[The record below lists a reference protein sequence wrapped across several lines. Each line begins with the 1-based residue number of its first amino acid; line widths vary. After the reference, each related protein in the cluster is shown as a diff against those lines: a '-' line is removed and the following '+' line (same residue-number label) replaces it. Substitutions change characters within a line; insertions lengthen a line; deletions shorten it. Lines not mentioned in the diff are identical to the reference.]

1 MEAASYNF
9 PTRMIFGPGTRAQLG
24 DLLKAEGKSR
34 PLIVTD
40 KGIAGLPFLGEMSD
54 DLKAGGLEPAVY
66 SAIFGNPVKSQ
77 VVSGVEA
84 YRAHNADSLIIL
96 GGGAALDVGKVIA
109 LMINH
114 PGDVF
119 DYEDGNPDMPPV
131 DKDIPFNICVPTT
144 AGTGSEVGRSSVISD
159 DETHVKRIIFD
170 PRMMPPLVVADPELT
185 IGLPA
190 GVTAATGVDALSH
203 SVEAYLSKGYHP
215 MADGIALEGIR
226 MVKDNLQTAVE
237 TPTDIVARGNM
248 LMASTMG
255 ATAFQKGLGVTHS
268 CAHALSAV
276 CDLHHGLAIALMLP
290 ACMRFNAS
298 TVPERMDRLKY
309 AVDTEQ
315 PFDQWLEAF
324 NKAVNLPGG
333 LGEVGVKE
341 EHIAKLVDIA
351 IVDVCHPCNPRAVS
365 REDFEALFK
374 EAL

>member
-1 MEAASYNF
+1 MQAASYNY

-24 DLLKAEGKSR
+24 ELLKARGKSR

-40 KGIAGLPFLGEMSD
+40 KGIAGLPFLAEMVES
-54 DLKAGGLEPAVY
+54 LKAGGLDPAVY
-66 SAIFGNPVKSQ
+66 SGIFGNPDKPQ
-77 VVSGVEA
+77 VTNGVDA
-84 YRAHNADSLIIL
+84 YRAHNADSFIIL

-159 DETHVKRIIFD
+159 ENHIKRIIFD

-185 IGLPA
+185 VGLPA

-203 SVEAYLSKGYHP
+203 SVEAFLAKGYHP

-226 MVKDNLQTAVE
+226 LVKENLETAVKE
-237 TPTDIVARGNM
+237 PGNIVARGNM
-248 LMASTMG
+248 LMASSMG

-290 ACMRFNAS
+290 ACMRFNAVTLPDRMKRLEGAVS
-298 TVPERMDRLKY
+298 TDLG
-309 AVDTEQ
+309 
-315 PFDQWLEAF
+315 FDAWLEAF
-324 NKAVNLPGG
+324 NAKLGLPAR
-333 LGEVGVKE
+333 LSDVGVKD
-341 EHIAKLVDIA
+341 EHIARLVEIA
-351 IVDVCHPCNPRAVS
+351 VKDVCHGCNVREVS
-365 REDFEALFK
+365 AADFEALFR

>member
-1 MEAASYNF
+1 MQAAAYNY

-24 DLLKAEGKSR
+24 GILQGKGLSR

-40 KGIAGLPFLGEMSD
+40 KGIAGLPFLAEMVETLQAD
-54 DLKAGGLEPAVY
+54 GLEPAVY
-66 SAIFGNPVKSQ
+66 SGIFGNPDKPQ
-77 VVSGVEA
+77 VTNGVEA
-84 YRAHNADSLIIL
+84 YRAHKADSFIIL

-119 DYEDGNPDMPPV
+119 DYEDGNPDVPPV

-159 DETHVKRIIFD
+159 DNHVKRIIFD

-185 IGLPA
+185 VGLPA

-203 SVEAYLSKGYHP
+203 SVEAFLAKGYHP

-226 MVKDNLQTAVE
+226 MVKDNLETAVKE
-237 TPTDIVARGNM
+237 PTNIVARGNM
-248 LMASTMG
+248 LMASSMG

-276 CDLHHGLAIALMLP
+276 CDLHHGMAIALMLP
-290 ACMRFNAS
+290 ACMRFNEAAL
-298 TVPERMDRLKY
+298 PERMKRLQA
-309 AVDTEQ
+309 AVDTEHK
-315 PFDQWLEAF
+315 FDVWLTNF
-324 NKAVNLPGG
+324 NATLGLPAR
-333 LGEVGVKE
+333 LSDVGVKD
-341 EHIAKLVDIA
+341 EHIVPLVEIA
-351 IVDVCHPCNPRAVS
+351 IKDVCHGCNVRDVS
-365 REDFEALFK
+365 RDDFQRLFREAL
-374 EAL
+374 